1 VNITLFGYPKTG
13 KTTLFNL
20 LAGSRVEV
28 HAYDDGKREPNVRTV
43 PIPDPRLD
51 RIAAVTPEKKKV
63 AAAMDLTDLVGI
75 SFGEVKASL
84 FLGHL
89 RKADG
94 LVHVVRGFA
103 DPDIPPARGRV
114 DAAADIRSMEEE
126 LVLADLVL
134 ADGRLERLER
144 DLKKMKDPE
153 GEKERELLL
162 RLRPALES
170 GRGLRELPLAATE
183 EKLIRSFAFLSLKPL
198 VHFVNID
205 EKDLPS
211 VRRPEAL
218 FPALAAPAQPGDADP
233 GGISPSGPRRRIMAF
248 CGRIES
254 DIAELEPGDREAF
267 MAEYGL
273 ADLSAPIF
281 AAAAAAF
288 LDRISFFTVGKDE
301 VRAWT
306 VKKGA
311 SALEA
316 AGAIHT
322 DIAKGFVRAEVVA
335 AEELFRHG
343 TLQHAKEAGAIR
355 LEGKDYI
362 VRDGDVIYFR
372 FAP

>member
-1 VNITLFGYPKTG
+1 MNITLFGYPKTG

-20 LAGSRVEV
+20 LAGSHVEV
-28 HAYDDGKREPNVRTV
+28 RAYDDGRREPNVRSV
-43 PIPDPRLD
+43 PLPDPRLD
-51 RIAAVTPEKKKV
+51 RIAAAYPEKKRI
-63 AAAMDLTDLVGI
+63 AASMDLTDLVGI

-103 DPDIPPARGRV
+103 DPDIPPARGRI
-114 DAAADIRSMEEE
+114 DPASDIQSMEEE

-134 ADGRLERLER
+134 ADGRLERLEK

-153 GEKERELLL
+153 GEKEREVLL
-162 RLRPALES
+162 RLRPSLES
-170 GRGLRELPLAATE
+170 GRGLRDLPLAPAE
-183 EKLIRSFAFLSLKPL
+183 EKLIRSFAFLTLKPL
-198 VHFVNID
+198 LHFINID

-211 VRRPEAL
+211 IRRPEAL
-218 FPALAAPAQPGDADP
+218 FPALG
-233 GGISPSGPRRRIMAF
+233 SGRQALAF

-254 DIAELEPGDREAF
+254 DIAELEEGERGAF

-273 ADLSAPIF
+273 EALSAPLF
-281 AAAAAAF
+281 AAGAAAF
-288 LDRISFFTVGKDE
+288 LDRLSFFTVGKDE

-316 AGAIHT
+316 AGAIHS
-322 DIAKGFVRAEVVA
+322 DIAKGFIRAEVVA

-343 TLQHAKEAGAIR
+343 TLHQAKEAGAIR
-355 LEGKDYI
+355 LEGKDT
-362 VRDGDVIYFR
+362 VVQDGDVIYFR

>member
-1 VNITLFGYPKTG
+1 
-13 KTTLFNL
+13 
-20 LAGSRVEV
+20 
-28 HAYDDGKREPNVRTV
+28 
-43 PIPDPRLD
+43 
-51 RIAAVTPEKKKV
+51 
-63 AAAMDLTDLVGI
+63 
-75 SFGEVKASL
+75 
-84 FLGHL
+84 
-89 RKADG
+89 
-94 LVHVVRGFA
+94 
-103 DPDIPPARGRV
+103 
-114 DAAADIRSMEEE
+114 
-126 LVLADLVL
+126 
-134 ADGRLERLER
+134 
-144 DLKKMKDPE
+144 
-153 GEKERELLL
+153 
-162 RLRPALES
+162 
-170 GRGLRELPLAATE
+170 
-183 EKLIRSFAFLSLKPL
+183 
-198 VHFVNID
+198 
-205 EKDLPS
+205 
-211 VRRPEAL
+211 
-218 FPALAAPAQPGDADP
+218 
-233 GGISPSGPRRRIMAF
+233 MAF

-301 VRAWT
+301 VRSWT